1 MSIPQL
7 TYSSFLKTI
16 SPVLSNSVFNK
27 IAKGEELEVI
37 QKRVSKY
44 ASYDTAV
51 KLNTYHDFFEHLY
64 LSMLKNYRSEF
75 IYKNEIVNKIL
86 LGKYSLNTATVF
98 NEFRIGKSIAD
109 LVMLNGTSIV
119 YEIKTEY
126 DSPERL
132 LSQINEYRKSFLN
145 VVIVTHHTMAKKY
158 EAFLLKHDLNNI
170 GLLILSNRNTLT
182 EKIKSIEDASF
193 LNITY
198 MFKCLRKGEY
208 SQLIKKYFGYIP
220 NVPNTKLF
228 RECLGLAKRIDEKE
242 FHNLMFS
249 SLKKRTISEKK
260 VISSRE
266 IPTFLKHISIC
277 SNFRKRDLEKINSFL
292 NKNL

>member
-1 MSIPQL
+1 MATIQP
-7 TYSSFLKTI
+7 TYASFLKTI

-27 IAKGEELEVI
+27 IVKDEELEI
-37 QKRVSKY
+37 IEKRASKY
-44 ASYDTAV
+44 ASYNSAV

-64 LSMLKNYRSEF
+64 VSMLKNYRSEF
-75 IYKNEIVNKIL
+75 IYKNEIINKIL
-86 LGKYSLNTATVF
+86 LGRYSLNTATVL

-132 LSQINEYRKSFLN
+132 FSQINEYRKSFLN
-145 VVIVTHHTMAKKY
+145 IVIVTHHSVSDKY
-158 EAFLLKHDLNNI
+158 EAFLSKHDLNNV
-170 GLLILSNRNTLT
+170 GLLVLSNRNTLT
-182 EKIKSIEDASF
+182 PKIKSTEDSSF
-193 LNITY
+193 LDITY
-198 MFKCLRKGEY
+198 MFKCLRKDEY
-208 SQLIKKYFGYIP
+208 SRLIKKYFGYVP
-220 NVPNTKLF
+220 NVPNTKFF
-228 RECLGLAKRIDEKE
+228 RECLELAKKIDKKE

-249 SLKKRTISEKK
+249 YLKKRTINEKK
-260 VISSRE
+260 VVSSQE

-277 SNFRKRDLEKINSFL
+277 SNFKKRDLEKINSFL

>member
-1 MSIPQL
+1 MTTIQP

-27 IAKGEELEVI
+27 IVKDEEIEVI
-37 QKRVSKY
+37 KKKASKY
-44 ASYDTAV
+44 LSFNSTIE
-51 KLNTYHDFFEHLY
+51 LNTYHDFFEHLY
-64 LSMLKNYRSEF
+64 GSMLKNYRSEL

-86 LGKYSLNTATVF
+86 LGKYSLNTATVL

-126 DSPERL
+126 DSTERL

-145 VVIVTHHTMAKKY
+145 IVIVTHHSVAHKY
-158 EAFLLKHDLNNI
+158 EAFLSKHNLDNI
-170 GLLILSNRNTLT
+170 GLLVLSSRNTLT
-182 EKIKSIEDASF
+182 EKIKPTEDSSF

-198 MFKCLRKGEY
+198 MFKCLRKEEY
-208 SQLIKKYFGYIP
+208 TRLIKKYFGYIP
-220 NVPNTKLF
+220 DVPNTKLF
-228 RECLGLAKRIDEKE
+228 KECLKLAQKIKEKD

-249 SLKKRTISEKK
+249 SLKKRTINEKK
-260 VISSRE
+260 VVSSQE

-277 SNFRKRDLEKINSFL
+277 LNFKKRDLAKINSFL